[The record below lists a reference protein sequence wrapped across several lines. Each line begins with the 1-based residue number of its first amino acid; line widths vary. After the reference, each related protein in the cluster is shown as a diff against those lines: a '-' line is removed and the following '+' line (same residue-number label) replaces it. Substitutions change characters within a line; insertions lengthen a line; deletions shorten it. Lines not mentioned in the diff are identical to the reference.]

1 MNSWV
6 LTTDFLY
13 FRQSFRKRAIA
24 LEIVLRHAAQAV
36 IKRPIR
42 LHRLD
47 VVPLCR
53 IFLGD
58 SGIQVE
64 DGGLPHQI
72 QPKRHLVTS
81 SGGFIGPCS
90 HFHLTGLQIE
100 LAHHFR
106 TFSSKSFMPC
116 SACVLTK
123 SMFDFATRTFPRP
136 RPQSRIGI
144 TNERLTYCW
153 SSGSRQESFNLSAV
167 CDKPNCKYKSAFSP
181 RFARACA
188 NWLLLSSFSLRYI
201 SGSGLCRYASSSAR
215 PNGTSK
221 RGT

>member
-36 IKRPIR
+36 VKRPIR

-64 DGGLPHQI
+64 DGDFPI
-72 QPKRHLVTS
+72 RYNRSATS
-81 SGGFIGPCS
+81 
-90 HFHLTGLQIE
+90 
-100 LAHHFR
+100 
-106 TFSSKSFMPC
+106 
-116 SACVLTK
+116 
-123 SMFDFATRTFPRP
+123 
-136 RPQSRIGI
+136 
-144 TNERLTYCW
+144 
-153 SSGSRQESFNLSAV
+153 
-167 CDKPNCKYKSAFSP
+167 
-181 RFARACA
+181 
-188 NWLLLSSFSLRYI
+188 
-201 SGSGLCRYASSSAR
+201 
-215 PNGTSK
+215 
-221 RGT
+221 